1 MLCRSTK
8 ILTCLRSKRCSR
20 QYSIGIPTSSLIT
33 VIFAVAYC
41 RVVRILNNYTIRYFI
56 LMNSKTGLTLIVIG
70 IVAVLM
76 LVLAE
81 TFGNQA
87 IVSVVRATALP
98 IQGNGLG
105 AIPNGAVVGVTANP
119 NAITFGK
126 NHFPNVTAIT
136 IPSTSKS
143 SSGPSSSSSSSGSP
157 GSSSSSSGS
166 PGSSSSSSGSPG
178 SSSSSS
184 GGTSGPSSSSS
195 SSGGTSGPSSMH
207 VTHVTVHHH
216 KKHKGGHGG
225 PSGPGSSSGY

>member
-1 MLCRSTK
+1 
-8 ILTCLRSKRCSR
+8 
-20 QYSIGIPTSSLIT
+20 
-33 VIFAVAYC
+33 
-41 RVVRILNNYTIRYFI
+41 
-56 LMNSKTGLTLIVIG
+56 MNSKAGLTLSVIG

-76 LVLAE
+76 LVLAQ

-98 IQGNGLG
+98 IQGGCCG

-157 GSSSSSSGS
+157 SSSSSSSGS
-166 PGSSSSSSGSPG
+166 PSSSSSSSGSPS

-184 GGTSGPSSSSS
+184 GSLSSSSS
-195 SSGGTSGPSSMH
+195 SSGGPSTSMH

-216 KKHKGGHGG
+216 KKHKGGHSG